1 MDLTNKQKYL
11 LALGFVFVL
20 LGAAVYGLF
29 VRPPKLG
36 LDLRGGLHV
45 VLTAKEKPGAPVTEE
60 AMEQTKRIIDQRVN
74 RLGVAEPGIERQGG
88 RNIMVQL
95 PGVKE
100 PQKALEVIGKTA
112 LLEFKPVLN
121 FDEEEKKYVLGPT
134 LLTGKALSGA
144 KVGEDE
150 LGRPAVDITF
160 NKEGAK
166 KFDEIAKEFYQ
177 KQLAIVLDGV
187 VMSAPVIQ
195 STEYRGKAQ
204 ITGDFTID
212 EARRLVVV
220 LEYGALP
227 VELEISENRVVG
239 PTLGHDS
246 LIAGLRAGIIGLVL
260 VALFMVGFYRVLGF
274 LSWLTLTVF
283 AVLLGGLLVLVN
295 ATLTLPGIAG
305 IILMIGV
312 AADSSIIVFERIKE
326 EARGGKTIRTAM
338 DTGFTHGFR
347 TFLDADL
354 VALTTAI
361 ILFWFGVGPVRG
373 FALTLML
380 GIACD
385 IFTSL
390 FFTRSV
396 LGLLARTRLVKKP
409 WLLGMRGEVE

>member
-1 MDLTNKQKYL
+1 MTNKQKYL

-239 PTLGHDS
+239 STLGHDS

-409 WLLGMRGEVE
+409 RLLGMRGEVE

>member
-1 MDLTNKQKYL
+1 MTNKQKYL

-20 LGAAVYGLF
+20 LGVSLYGVF
-29 VRPPKLG
+29 VRPPRLG

-45 VLTAKEKPGAPVTEE
+45 VLTAKEKPGAPISEE

-74 RLGVAEPGIERQGG
+74 RLGVTEPGIERHG
-88 RNIMVQL
+88 RGNIMVQL
-95 PGVKE
+95 PGIKE

-121 FDEEEKKYVLGPT
+121 FSEEKKEYILGPT
-134 LLTGKALSGA
+134 LLTGKALSSA
-144 KVGEDE
+144 KIGEDE
-150 LGRPAVDITF
+150 LGRAAVDITF

-166 KFDEIAKEFYQ
+166 KFDEIAKELYQ
-177 KQLAIVLDGV
+177 KQLAIVLDDV

-195 STEYRGKAQ
+195 STEYGGKAQ

-283 AVLLGGLLVLVN
+283 AVFLSGLLVVVN

-305 IILMIGV
+305 IILMVGV
-312 AADSSIIVFERIKE
+312 ATDSSIIVFERIKE
-326 EARGGKTIRTAM
+326 EVRGGKTIRTAM

-354 VALTTAI
+354 VTLTTAI

-385 IFTSL
+385 IFTSF

-396 LGLLARTRLVKKP
+396 LGLLARTRLVKHPK
-409 WLLGMRGEVE
+409 LLGMREEVE

>member
-134 LLTGKALSGA
+134 LLTGKALSSA

-166 KFDEIAKEFYQ
+166 KFDVIAKEFYQ
-177 KQLAIVLDGV
+177 KQLAIVLDNV

-195 STEYRGKAQ
+195 STEYGGKAQ

-246 LIAGLRAGIIGLVL
+246 LIAGLKACIIGLVL

-354 VALTTAI
+354 VTLTTAI

-409 WLLGMRGEVE
+409 RLLGMRGEVE

>member
-1 MDLTNKQKYL
+1 MTNKQKYL

-20 LGAAVYGLF
+20 LGVSLYGVF
-29 VRPPKLG
+29 VRPPRLG

-45 VLTAKEKPGAPVTEE
+45 VLTAKEKPGAPITEE

-74 RLGVAEPGIERQGG
+74 RLGVTEPGIERHGR

-95 PGVKE
+95 PGIKE

-121 FDEEEKKYVLGPT
+121 FSEEKKEYILGPT
-134 LLTGKALSGA
+134 LLTGKALSSA
-144 KVGEDE
+144 KIGEDE
-150 LGRPAVDITF
+150 LGRAAVDITF
-160 NKEGAK
+160 DKEGAK
-166 KFDEIAKEFYQ
+166 KFDEIAKELYQ

-187 VMSAPVIQ
+187 VVSDPVIQ
-195 STEYRGKAQ
+195 STEYGGKAQ

-212 EARRLVVV
+212 EARRLVMV

-260 VALFMVGFYRVLGF
+260 VALFMVGFYRALGF

-283 AVLLGGLLVLVN
+283 AVFLSGLLVVVN

-305 IILMIGV
+305 IILMVGV

-326 EARGGKTIRTAM
+326 EVRGGKTIRTAM

-354 VALTTAI
+354 VILITAI

-385 IFTSL
+385 IFTSF

-396 LGLLARTRLVKKP
+396 LGLLARTRLVKHPK
-409 WLLGMRGEVE
+409 LLGMREEVE

>member
-1 MDLTNKQKYL
+1 MTNKQKYL

-134 LLTGKALSGA
+134 LLTGKALSGS

-227 VELEISENRVVG
+227 VKLEISENRVVG

>member
-1 MDLTNKQKYL
+1 MTNKQKYL

-45 VLTAKEKPGAPVTEE
+45 VLTAREKPGAPVTEE

-177 KQLAIVLDGV
+177 KQLAIVLDNV

-195 STEYRGKAQ
+195 STKYGGKAQ

-220 LEYGALP
+220 LQYGALP
-227 VELEISENRVVG
+227 VELEISETRVVG

-246 LIAGLRAGIIGLVL
+246 LIAGLRAGIIGLIL
-260 VALFMVGFYRVLGF
+260 VALFMLGFYRVLGF

-409 WLLGMRGEVE
+409 RLLGMRGEVE